1 MQRAEGTC
9 NDMDD
14 LTFTYTVP
22 DTVYKVP
29 DRPHHASKIVCGY
42 DILGCMVKDGEVTF
56 YDQIRDAFEVKQ
68 LFDSYSARIQRE
80 KWMKAPAPLGSAESS
95 PAKSGSPTYNAF
107 EKSYDEAVRGLRTAG
122 RSCAAPEDESGLWIP
137 LKF

>member
-1 MQRAEGTC
+1 ME
-9 NDMDD
+9 D

-29 DRPHHASKIVCGY
+29 DRRRHANKIVCGY
-42 DILGCMVKDGEVTF
+42 DMLGLGGMAKDGEATF

-68 LFDSYSARIQRE
+68 LLDSYSARIQQENR
-80 KWMKAPAPLGSAESS
+80 MKAPAPLGSAESS

-122 RSCAAPEDESGLWIP
+122 RSGAAPADESGLWVP
-137 LKF
+137 LKP

>member
-1 MQRAEGTC
+1 MI
-9 NDMDD
+9 DD
-14 LTFTYTVP
+14 NNRDPTFTYTVP

-42 DILGCMVKDGEVTF
+42 DILGGMVKDKEVTF

-68 LFDSYSARIQRE
+68 LLDSYAARIQQE
-80 KWMKAPAPLGSAESS
+80 NQAKVPAPLGSAECDSG
-95 PAKSGSPTYNAF
+95 KSKSPTYNAF

-137 LKF
+137 LKS

>member
-1 MQRAEGTC
+1 
-9 NDMDD
+9 MDD

-42 DILGCMVKDGEVTF
+42 DILGGMVKDGAVTF

-68 LFDSYSARIQRE
+68 LLESYSSRIQQENR
-80 KWMKAPAPLGSAESS
+80 MKAPAPLGSSESS

-107 EKSYDEAVRGLRTAG
+107 EKSYGEAVRGLGAAG
-122 RSCAAPEDESGLWIP
+122 RSGSAPADESGLWVP
-137 LKF
+137 LKP